1 MDAEFI
7 GTERE
12 GDNPYPIFRIMKEGH
27 RLEGC
32 TVVIDTLLMEN
43 LEIPTYKIEA
53 MAPHRLVEII
63 KIKAAKE
70 GVKFSE
76 KAGYYILLGIESERK
91 QGGHTNA

>member
-7 GTERE
+7 GTQQEE
-12 GDNPYPIFRIMKEGH
+12 GNSYPLFNVTKEGH
-27 RLEGC
+27 RLEDS
-32 TVVIDTLLMEN
+32 TVVIETLLLEN
-43 LEIPTYKIEA
+43 LEIPPYEIEA